1 LAAQGSS
8 EWMTIA
14 IYFGLF
20 LAIFYFFLILPRKK
34 QEKKHKIMVEELKK
48 GDRVVTI
55 GGIRGEIGR
64 VKEDTIMLKVADNME
79 IEMVKKAVAYKVEE

>member
-1 LAAQGSS
+1 MAAQGSS

-20 LAIFYFFLILPRKK
+20 LPRKK

>member
-1 LAAQGSS
+1 
-8 EWMTIA
+8 MTIA

>member
-1 LAAQGSS
+1 MPAQGSS

>member
-1 LAAQGSS
+1 MPILGSS
-8 EWMTIA
+8 EWTTIA
-14 IYFGLF
+14 VYFGVI

-34 QEKKHKIMVEELKK
+34 QEKKHKEMLEELKK

-79 IEMVKKAVAYKVEE
+79 MEMLKKAVAYKVEE

>member
-1 LAAQGSS
+1 VPAQGSS